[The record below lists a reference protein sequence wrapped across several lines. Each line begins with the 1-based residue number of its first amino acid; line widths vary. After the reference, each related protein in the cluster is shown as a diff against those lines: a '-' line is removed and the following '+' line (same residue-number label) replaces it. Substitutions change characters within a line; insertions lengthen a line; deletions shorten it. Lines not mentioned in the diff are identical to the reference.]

1 MLSHALAV
9 WKALL
14 MQPRGT
20 SYVGY
25 VGLLTGMKPG
35 AFSISLDQRDSG
47 TLLENFLELLLVPN
61 TMAACFLIR
70 DTLQKQ
76 SRLLT
81 DSCTQPLRQ
90 HETLVTWHHT
100 DSFHEAVERLS
111 HTSLV
116 APSYIIIGGVSTDE
130 GAVVTR
136 DRIAA
141 LDLWFLDGSNHRWV
155 LHWILYFMWRELPTH
170 LKIVSCWD
178 KLWSLEACRRRPTS
192 SRQRRHERYW
202 KAKHQPQ
209 HHFWCAFY
217 TSSFKWS
224 NNLYHVDE
232 CRCWEL
238 YHLCTYLHHE

>member
-1 MLSHALAV
+1 
-9 WKALL
+9 

-76 SRLLT
+76 N
-81 DSCTQPLRQ
+81 
-90 HETLVTWHHT
+90 
-100 DSFHEAVERLS
+100 SFHEAVERLS

-141 LDLWFLDGSNHRWV
+141 LDLWFLDGSNHRWFLVETNYDHWKPAGDDRRQVANEGMNATGKQNISLNTIFGV
-155 LHWILYFMWRELPTH
+155 LSTPPVLNDQTTYTTLMSAAAGNYTTYARTYTMNN
-170 LKIVSCWD
+170 D
-178 KLWSLEACRRRPTS
+178 
-192 SRQRRHERYW
+192 SRVPG
-202 KAKHQPQ
+202 AP
-209 HHFWCAFY
+209 
-217 TSSFKWS
+217 
-224 NNLYHVDE
+224 
-232 CRCWEL
+232 
-238 YHLCTYLHHE
+238 

>member
-1 MLSHALAV
+1 
-9 WKALL
+9 

-90 HETLVTWHHT
+90 HETLVT
-100 DSFHEAVERLS
+100 
-111 HTSLV
+111 
-116 APSYIIIGGVSTDE
+116 
-130 GAVVTR
+130 
-136 DRIAA
+136 
-141 LDLWFLDGSNHRWV
+141 
-155 LHWILYFMWRELPTH
+155 
-170 LKIVSCWD
+170 
-178 KLWSLEACRRRPTS
+178 
-192 SRQRRHERYW
+192 
-202 KAKHQPQ
+202 
-209 HHFWCAFY
+209 
-217 TSSFKWS
+217 
-224 NNLYHVDE
+224 
-232 CRCWEL
+232 
-238 YHLCTYLHHE
+238 